1 LGASPDFN
9 FQATP
14 IMVGGVLY
22 TTAGSR
28 RDVVAIDAATGETLW
43 MYRHDEGERGSK
55 APVRAVS
62 GRGVSYWTDGT
73 DAKIFTVTLGYRL
86 VALDAKTGRPVP
98 SFGKD
103 GVIDLRDDWDQV
115 PPTDGQVGWGSPPMV
130 VGNVVIVGC
139 NMQALAPQKEFPN
152 GAVRGFDAKTGKR
165 LWIFHTTPRP
175 GEFGNDTWEKDSW
188 SYTGNTGVWA
198 PMAADPELGYVY
210 LPVETP
216 TNDTYGGHRSGNGL
230 FGESLVCLDA

>member
-1 LGASPDFN
+1 MSKGTMRVVGVVAVIAGLAGMSGSPAAQSGGSNVEWRYYGSDSSSTKYSALDQINKDNVKDLRIVWRWKTDNLGPRPDFN

-43 MYRHDEGERGSK
+43 IYRNDEGERGAK

-103 GVIDLRDDWDQV
+103 GVVDLRDDWDQV
-115 PPTDGQVGWGSPPMV
+115 PPTDG
-130 VGNVVIVGC
+130 
-139 NMQALAPQKEFPN
+139 
-152 GAVRGFDAKTGKR
+152 
-165 LWIFHTTPRP
+165 
-175 GEFGNDTWEKDSW
+175 
-188 SYTGNTGVWA
+188 
-198 PMAADPELGYVY
+198 
-210 LPVETP
+210 
-216 TNDTYGGHRSGNGL
+216 
-230 FGESLVCLDA
+230 